1 MHPSTGVPPYLVSR
15 PSIGSNSSI
24 SSGKVAHISLELS
37 AKGLKNKDLVGRSDP
52 VCHLLVPN
60 KKMLAPTAG
69 DIQWVFHAKTEV
81 SPNNTSPSWV
91 TRIKV
96 PYFFEQ
102 YQPLKFHLID
112 VDNPKTGRGDF
123 LGQVVTNLAEL
134 VTKGTSQLTLAD
146 RTGRPGNFGVLIVDA
161 HDESQST
168 KVRVKVQFA
177 GKKLDKKDLFGK
189 SDPYFKIYYITNN
202 RNSAVY
208 KSAYIPKT
216 LNPAWTPDS
225 FMLHT
230 HGEPWDQ
237 VKLRCEVFDYDRY
250 TPHDLIGIAEFSL
263 ARLKNASSFPLIN
276 PKKVNRPRYV
286 NSGELIVH
294 NVDPVQMPTFTQFLL
309 GGLRLEFIVAVDFTS
324 SNGPVTDPQ
333 SLHYMGD
340 PMAPSLYYQALH
352 GIGTV
357 LESYVPDGQ
366 FTALGFGAILP
377 QERAASFDFAL
388 SGQDPR
394 VIGVQGLLEA
404 YKTALANV
412 TLSGPTNFTPLI
424 RNAMGLCQSQPVSQ
438 ANQHFCVLL
447 IITDGIITDMA
458 ATVDTIIDASYNTP
472 IAIVIVGVG
481 NANFEAMKRLD
492 GDNERLKS
500 NDGMRKAKHDIVQFT
515 RFKSG
520 QPVEELAEN
529 VLQEVPARV
538 VDFMVDAGISPGTTV

>member
-1 MHPSTGVPPYLVSR
+1 MA
-15 PSIGSNSSI
+15 SNTSLP
-24 SSGKVAHISLELS
+24 SGKVAHISLELS
-37 AKGLKNKDLVGRSDP
+37 AKGLKNKDIVGRSDP
-52 VCHLLVPN
+52 VCHLYVTN

-69 DIQWVFHAKTEV
+69 DIQWVLHGKTEV
-81 SPNNTSPSWV
+81 LQNNTSPSWV

-102 YQPLKFHLID
+102 YQPLKFYLID
-112 VDNPKTGRGDF
+112 VDNPRTGTGDF
-123 LGQVVTNLAEL
+123 LGQVVTHLAEL
-134 VTKGTSQLTLAD
+134 VTKSTSQLTLTD
-146 RTGRPGNFGVLIVDA
+146 KTGRPGRFGILTVDA

-168 KVRVKVQFA
+168 KVRVKVQFS
-177 GKKLDKKDLFGK
+177 GRKLDKKDFLGK
-189 SDPYFKIYYITNN
+189 SDPYFRIFHIVNN
-202 RNSAVY
+202 RPSAVY

-237 VKLRCEVFDYDRY
+237 VKLRCEVFDYDKY
-250 TPHDLIGIAEFSL
+250 TAHDLIGIADFSL
-263 ARLKNASSFPLIN
+263 AKLKNASSFALIN
-276 PKKVNRPRYV
+276 PKKVNRPRYI

-294 NVDPVQMPTFTQFLL
+294 SVDPVQMPTFTQYLL

-324 SNGPVTDPQ
+324 SNGPVNDPQ

-340 PMAPSLYYQALH
+340 AMAPSLYYQALH

-377 QERAASFDFAL
+377 QERTASFDFAL

-394 VIGVQGLLEA
+394 VVGVQGLLEA

-424 RNAMGLCQSQPVSQ
+424 RNAMGLCQAQPVSQ
-438 ANQHFCVLL
+438 NNQHFCVLL
-447 IITDGIITDMA
+447 IITDGIITDMS
-458 ATVDTIIDASYNTP
+458 ATVETIIEASFNTP

-481 NANFEAMKRLD
+481 NANFEAMRRLD
-492 GDNERLKS
+492 ADNEPLKS
-500 NDGMRKAKHDIVQFT
+500 NDGRRKAKHDIVQFT
-515 RFKSG
+515 EFKSG

-529 VLQEVPARV
+529 VLQEVPMRV